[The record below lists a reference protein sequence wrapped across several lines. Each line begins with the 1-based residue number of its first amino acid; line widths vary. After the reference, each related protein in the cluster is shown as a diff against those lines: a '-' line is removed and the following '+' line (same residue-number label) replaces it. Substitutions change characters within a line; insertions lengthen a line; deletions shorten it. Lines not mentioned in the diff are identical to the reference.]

1 MAGHDVNRH
10 RAGHWTFQA
19 ILGLGRR
26 RAGSGRIPLRTLGPV
41 RAGREGGS
49 ERNHRLRR
57 LAILYCGIGAR
68 LSVGPFWGERAAAVS
83 RASNS
88 RDADPLAAI
97 VDFHD
102 QLKKAGIEL
111 LIVPVPAKAAIY
123 PERISKRI
131 KAPVV
136 GASPHLDPYHEQFYR
151 VLGQRGVPVLDL
163 TPVFLKQRQS
173 PGADLY
179 CKTDTHWSG
188 RAVELV
194 AQAIAKHVEDR
205 PWSKE
210 LPKSRYETEPRGVE
224 ITGDLA
230 RMMDE
235 ANPTRE
241 TLTVTFVGTRRD
253 GQLAPC
259 RAGPRQPDPAHG
271 RQPRARLPRPG
282 SVRTRGRSAGSPR
295 AAPRRPRRAGRHPRL
310 GVHDDAHRTA
320 PAS

>member
-1 MAGHDVNRH
+1 MNRNTPNRVCNVRRQGRWPVTMLIVLALATGLSRLSWASADDVQGVDAFLSELSGLAAQAGKEGRSAIIGSDGWLFFTAEL
-10 RAGHWTFQA
+10 RA
-19 ILGLGRR
+19 
-26 RAGSGRIPLRTLGPV
+26 
-41 RAGREGGS
+41 
-49 ERNHRLRR
+49 
-57 LAILYCGIGAR
+57 
-68 LSVGPFWGERAAAVS
+68 LSVGPFWGERAAAIS

-131 KAPVV
+131 KAPVA

-173 PGADLY
+173 PGVDLY

-205 PWSKE
+205 PWLKE

-253 GQLAPC
+253 GQLVAR
-259 RAGPRQPDPAHG
+259 RAGPRQPGPAHG
-271 RQPRARLPRPG
+271 R
-282 SVRTRGRSAGSPR
+282 
-295 AAPRRPRRAGRHPRL
+295 
-310 GVHDDAHRTA
+310 
-320 PAS
+320 